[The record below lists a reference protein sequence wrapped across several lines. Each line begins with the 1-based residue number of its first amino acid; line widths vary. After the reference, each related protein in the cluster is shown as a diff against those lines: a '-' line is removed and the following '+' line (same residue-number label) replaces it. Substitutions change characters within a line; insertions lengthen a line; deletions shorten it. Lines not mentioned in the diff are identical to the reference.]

1 MDKENIKY
9 RIVFDIFAPSLRM
22 NNNVFYV
29 HLFIPLFGGG
39 VSWQELYWCM
49 FILLANVNTNSYS
62 IFLYEIDFF
71 VYLCVTIFF
80 ITL

>member
-1 MDKENIKY
+1 MTNDKRRWLFRGLRQKIRNKFTLYSPHMEKENIKY

-39 VSWQELYWCM
+39 VSWQL
-49 FILLANVNTNSYS
+49 
-62 IFLYEIDFF
+62 
-71 VYLCVTIFF
+71 VYIY
-80 ITL
+80 IIN